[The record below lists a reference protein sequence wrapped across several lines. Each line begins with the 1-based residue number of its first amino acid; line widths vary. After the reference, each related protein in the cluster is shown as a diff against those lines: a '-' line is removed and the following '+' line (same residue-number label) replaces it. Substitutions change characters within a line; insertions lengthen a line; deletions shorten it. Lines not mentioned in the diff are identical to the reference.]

1 MYPLEKFLKDVKR
14 LFKQKDKYLKA
25 QERLNIPLEIFLKCK
40 KHKIHPLEKF
50 QKDVKQHFKR
60 KDKYFKA

>member
-25 QERLNIPLEIFLKCK
+25 QESLNIPLEKFLKDD
-40 KHKIHPLEKF
+40 L
-50 QKDVKQHFKR
+50 QHLKPR
-60 KDKYFKA
+60 DKYLKA